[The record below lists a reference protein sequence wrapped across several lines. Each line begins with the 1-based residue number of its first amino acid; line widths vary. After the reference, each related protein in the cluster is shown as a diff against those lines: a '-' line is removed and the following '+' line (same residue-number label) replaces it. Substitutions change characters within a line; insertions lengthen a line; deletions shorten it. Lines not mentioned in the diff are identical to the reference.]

1 MFEMKHFI
9 KFGINVCQESIKKN
23 LVILPDDLGGDAEA
37 RPLLAR
43 GEGDRLSLPE
53 GLTEAAR

>member
-1 MFEMKHFI
+1 MKHFP
-9 KFGINVCQESIKKN
+9 KFGVNVCQQGSKK
-23 LVILPDDLGGDAEA
+23 IIITLPDDLGGDAEA

-53 GLTEAAR
+53 GLTEASR